1 MAIYGSLGDLEVNAD
16 YPSIQPT
23 LDLNFAK
30 TKSLDPRIT
39 FYRNSLATYTDDKGI
54 IRTVPE
60 NVPRFDHN
68 PTTGESLGLLI
79 EESRTN
85 IALYS
90 QALNNSSVWGQYAST
105 VSQDSTI
112 SPSGQ
117 SDAYKITLG
126 ASPTGTY
133 QGILQGINLSTSN
146 YYTFSCFVKA
156 GNQSIIKI
164 SESFSFGYSI
174 TANLSTKQITSNGG
188 YVVSQGI
195 QEYPNGWFRI
205 YGVWDLR
212 SISGPT
218 YTVWDIYLGTNSTS
232 GLHCYAWGP
241 QLEAGSFP
249 TSYIPTSG
257 STVTRSADF
266 VEMSGTNFSNWY
278 NSIESTFYTNYI
290 INSLDAA
297 YNNPSFYA
305 YDNASAQNYLAIFG
319 YNPAYAWAQ
328 ASNATAAGISLGGT
342 TTTNVD
348 YKVSFGVKVNDFA
361 ASINGSAVSTDASG
375 NVPVVSQMF
384 IGKRV
389 EVSNAHLNGTLKR
402 LTYYPKRLTNT
413 QLQNLTA

>member
-1 MAIYGSLGDLEVNAD
+1 MAIYGTLGGQDSTTTG

-30 TKSLDPRIT
+30 TKALDPRIT
-39 FYRNSLATYTDDKGI
+39 FYRNSLGTYVDDKGI

-60 NVPRFDHN
+60 NVPRFDHDS
-68 PTTGESLGLLI
+68 TTGESLGLLI
-79 EESRTN
+79 EEGRTN
-85 IALYS
+85 LRT
-90 QALNNSSVWGQYAST
+90 NSDTGGFHPVIGSWTST
-105 VSQDSTI
+105 GTSTDITAPNGSSTTYKVVSSGG
-112 SPSGQ
+112 GQ
-117 SDAYKITLG
+117 SSIDIGYGQIG
-126 ASPTGTY
+126 
-133 QGILQGINLSTSN
+133 LSS
-146 YYTFSCFVKA
+146 
-156 GNQSIIKI
+156 
-164 SESFSFGYSI
+164 
-174 TANLSTKQITSNGG
+174 
-188 YVVSQGI
+188 
-195 QEYPNGWFRI
+195 
-205 YGVWDLR
+205 GV
-212 SISGPT
+212 T
-218 YTVWDIYLGTNSTS
+218 YTVSAYYYATGSTTASRTIGIAIFGNGTSGTGSIILPQNQWVRRTFTFTATTTTASGQIRIIDNDTSGFNTTNGAIIYL
-232 GLHCYAWGP
+232 WGA
-241 QLEAGSFP
+241 QVEAGSFP

-266 VEMSGTNFSNWY
+266 VEMSGTNFSSWY
-278 NSIESTFYTNYI
+278 NPIESTFYTNYI
-290 INSLDAA
+290 MNSLDGA

-305 YDNASAQNYLAIFG
+305 YSDNQNYLAIFG

-375 NVPVVSQMF
+375 NVPVVNQMF

>member
-1 MAIYGSLGDLEVNAD
+1 MAIYGSLGDIDLISTD

-30 TKSLDPRIT
+30 TKALDPRIT

-60 NVPRFDHN
+60 NVPRFDHD

-85 IALYS
+85 VGLYS
-90 QALNNSSVWGQYAST
+90 EQFNQWTNDGVT
-105 VSQDSTI
+105 VSANATTAPDGTTTADLITGTSGNRRIYLINVVSNGPVYTYSIFVKKNVGSTI
-112 SPSGQ
+112 RF
-117 SDAYKITLG
+117 DN
-126 ASPTGTY
+126 
-133 QGILQGINLSTSN
+133 INVGSTSTQFN
-146 YYTFSCFVKA
+146 FDTGVLTLS
-156 GNQSIIKI
+156 GNFTSGTVTSYLNGWYRI
-164 SESFSFGYSI
+164 SLTY
-174 TANLSTKQITSNGG
+174 TSNGASASLGPYFVNTNDSCYMWG
-188 YVVSQGI
+188 YQF
-195 QEYPNGWFRI
+195 E
-205 YGVWDLR
+205 L
-212 SISGPT
+212 
-218 YTVWDIYLGTNSTS
+218 
-232 GLHCYAWGP
+232 
-241 QLEAGSFP
+241 GSFP

-257 STVTRSADF
+257 SAVTRSADF

-278 NSIESTFYTNYI
+278 NPIESTFYTNYI

-361 ASINGSAVSTDASG
+361 ASINGSTVSTDTSG
-375 NVPVVSQMF
+375 NVPVVNQMF